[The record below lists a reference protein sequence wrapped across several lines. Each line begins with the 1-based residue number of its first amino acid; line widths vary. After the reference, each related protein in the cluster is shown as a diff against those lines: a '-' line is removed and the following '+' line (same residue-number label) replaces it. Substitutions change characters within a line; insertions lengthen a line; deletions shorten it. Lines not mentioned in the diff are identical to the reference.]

1 MTSGGLARDEAV
13 NMDEGFSTVIADIA
27 RLDTLALRVSQ
38 GVLTFGE
45 ETLGVVTIDVV
56 TEDEWSAERLVTRH
70 RLVPAGSSPL
80 ALCHAWAGWLPE
92 ASGIMPVSV
101 LLRLVDP

>member
-1 MTSGGLARDEAV
+1 MNT
-13 NMDEGFSTVIADIA
+13 DEGFSAVIADIA

-38 GVLTFGE
+38 SVLTFGE
-45 ETLGVVTIDVV
+45 ETLDVVTIDVV
-56 TEDEWSAERLVTRH
+56 TDDEWSAERLVARH
-70 RLVPAGSSPL
+70 RLVPGGSSPL
-80 ALCHAWAGWLPE
+80 ALSQAWAGWLPE